1 MWLTHTYTKTKPKNT
16 HKTKKKHTHIPACRW
31 QVLVCV
37 CASSC
42 VYLLRVR
49 TCLVACL
56 LSCCTHFLFR
66 ASCCVPIRCTHVSW
80 CVCCTC
86 AFVRVSRAV
95 CVRFL
100 VYAYQMCSYV
110 LSCLICLAARSKS
123 CHGRLVV
130 RLYTRTL
137 EAATHTR
144 KRHVCICKRDLDKCK
159 RDLDKCKRDLR
170 ICKRDQQDAQQDKT
184 CAQQARISL
193 VKTMGVL
200 LCAYQ
205 ACTCVLLCAVLL
217 YTCRGACLPSVHMR
231 LVVCLHMCFHVCACC
246 VRASS
251 CGCLPGVRAHIHLVI
266 VLSFCT
272 DLLLGL
278 ARISC
283 CVVHRSL
290 VVSCGSLLQKSP
302 IKETIFC
309 KRDL

>member
-1 MWLTHTYTKTKPKNT
+1 M
-16 HKTKKKHTHIPACRW
+16 R
-31 QVLVCV
+31 
-37 CASSC
+37 
-42 VYLLRVR
+42 
-49 TCLVACL
+49 
-56 LSCCTHFLFR
+56 
-66 ASCCVPIRCTHVSW
+66 
-80 CVCCTC
+80 
-86 AFVRVSRAV
+86 
-95 CVRFL
+95 
-100 VYAYQMCSYV
+100 SYV
-110 LSCLICLAARSKS
+110 LACLICLAARSKS

-200 LCAYQ
+200 LRAYQ

-290 VVSCGSLLQKSP
+290 VVSCRAQICAEKCAQHNMRSMLCSRTDLCREMCTTQHENNTTSCKTQQEISEKCAQHNMRTTQHVVLCTFRTTQQRVVHISHRFHVVFCTDLLW
-302 IKETIFC
+302 C
-309 KRDL
+309 LAYL